1 MKTLLATIFAILMV
15 IPAVF
20 NSSVR
25 ASNLDPT
32 MSGQTSEQTTGQVV
46 VRRRRHGPVRR
57 TVNRGYRGGKYVAR
71 KSWHGGK
78 YVGRKTVHGSKYVVH
93 KTHRTGR
100 KVVSRTK
107 KLVQ

>member
-1 MKTLLATIFAILMV
+1 MKRLLTIAFTTLMV
-15 IPAVF
+15 VPAVF
-20 NSSVR
+20 GSSIG
-25 ASNLDPT
+25 ATAPAFT
-32 MSGQTSEQTTGQVV
+32 PQTSEQTTGQVV

-71 KSWHGGK
+71 KTW
-78 YVGRKTVHGSKYVVH
+78 HGSKYAAHKTVQGTRYVVH

-107 KLVQ
+107 KIIR

>member
-1 MKTLLATIFAILMV
+1 MKRLLTIAFATLMLVPAMFGSSMGATTS
-15 IPAVF
+15 AVG
-20 NSSVR
+20 
-25 ASNLDPT
+25 P
-32 MSGQTSEQTTGQVV
+32 QTTEQTTGQVV

-71 KSWHGGK
+71 KTW
-78 YVGRKTVHGSKYVVH
+78 HGSKYVAHKTVRGTRYVAH

>member
-1 MKTLLATIFAILMV
+1 MKRLLTIAFATLMV

-20 NSSVR
+20 SSSMA
-25 ASNLDPT
+25 ASAPAF
-32 MSGQTSEQTTGQVV
+32 GPQTTEQTTGKVV

-57 TVNRGYRGGKYVAR
+57 TVNRGYRGGKYVAS
-71 KSWHGGK
+71 KTWHGGK
-78 YVGRKTVHGSKYVVH
+78 YVAHKTVRGTRYVAH

-107 KLVQ
+107 KIVQ

>member
-1 MKTLLATIFAILMV
+1 MKRLLTIAFATLMV
-15 IPAVF
+15 IPATF
-20 NSSVR
+20 NSSMG
-25 ASNLDPT
+25 ATTPAF
-32 MSGQTSEQTTGQVV
+32 GPQTTEQNSGQVV

-78 YVGRKTVHGSKYVVH
+78 YVAGKTVQGTRYVAH

-107 KLVQ
+107 KIVQ

>member
-1 MKTLLATIFAILMV
+1 MKRLLTIAFATLMV
-15 IPAVF
+15 VPTLF
-20 NSSVR
+20 SSSMGATAPVLR
-25 ASNLDPT
+25 A
-32 MSGQTSEQTTGQVV
+32 QTTEQTTGQVV

-71 KSWHGGK
+71 KTWHGGK
-78 YVGRKTVHGSKYVVH
+78 YVAGKTVQGTRYVAH

-107 KLVQ
+107 KIVQ